1 LAQNDVI
8 PRRKNQKLSPWKAN
22 NKGDLSKRDQ
32 FPGVKSLNGRWGYLY
47 VAPFIFMFIVFGMA
61 PVLYSIYISFFRWD
75 PLGGSEFVGLTNFQY
90 LLQDSDLWL
99 SIRNTFSIWALSTFP
114 QLIIAISFA
123 NILRNT
129 RLKAKSFFRTILLVP
144 NITSVIAITIVFS
157 QLFGREFGIVNDI
170 LTFFGLNQRIDFI
183 EGVIPSHI
191 QIASMI
197 TWRWVGYNT
206 LIFLA
211 SMLAIPNELY
221 ESASVDGA
229 SKWQQFRFVT
239 LPQLKN
245 TITFVIIVGT
255 IGGLQVFA
263 EPQQLSAN
271 GGSSKQFL
279 TLTLFLFNQA
289 FINNKYGYAAAIGI
303 IITFLVL
310 IISAINYLISR
321 RISSEGM
328 R

>member
-1 LAQNDVI
+1 MEAIADTG
-8 PRRKNQKLSPWKAN
+8 RKKPPLSPWKVRKPLAN
-22 NKGDLSKRDQ
+22 KKPDP
-32 FPGVKSLNGRWGYLY
+32 FPGVRSLNGKWGYPF
-47 VAPFIFMFIVFGMA
+47 VAPFIFMFVVFGMA
-61 PVLYSIYISFFRWD
+61 PVIYSVYISFFHWD
-75 PLGGSEFVGLTNFQY
+75 PLGSSEYVGLRNFDF
-90 LLQDSDLWL
+90 LLHDSDLWL

-114 QLIIAISFA
+114 QLLMAISLA

-157 QLFGREFGIVNDI
+157 QLFGREFGIINDI
-170 LTFFGLNQRIDFI
+170 SSFFGLNHRIDFI

-229 SKWQQFRFVT
+229 TKWQQFRFVT

-245 TITFVIIVGT
+245 TITFVVIVGT

-263 EPQQLSAN
+263 EPQQISAN

-279 TLTLFLFNQA
+279 TLTLFLYNQA
-289 FINNKYGYAAAIGI
+289 FVNNKYGYAAAIGI
-303 IITFLVL
+303 VITFLVL
-310 IISAINYLISR
+310 IISAINFLISR
-321 RISSEGM
+321 KISNDGS